1 MSRENAYH
9 HLINE
14 RNGTFLLRATKR
26 GQLEFSVKTIIKVE
40 DTCIESS
47 NEIFHFKVF
56 EIEGIGW
63 SDGDEIYDTLE
74 DFISN
79 NQDPNPLYQLKYP
92 YLKEKES
99 QGNKNF
105 EESKGIAP
113 EHYESYDDDDDADDG
128 EDDD

>member
-1 MSRENAYH
+1 MMSRENAH
-9 HLINE
+9 NHLIDE
-14 RNGTFLLRATKR
+14 RNGTFLLRTTKR
-26 GQLEFSVKTIIKVE
+26 GQIKFSVKTITKEVDI
-40 DTCIESS
+40 CIEKS

-79 NQDPNPLYQLKYP
+79 NHHPLYQLKYP

-105 EESKGIAP
+105 EETKDIAP
-113 EHYESYDDDDDADDG
+113 EHYESYDDDDDDDDG
-128 EDDD
+128 DDDD